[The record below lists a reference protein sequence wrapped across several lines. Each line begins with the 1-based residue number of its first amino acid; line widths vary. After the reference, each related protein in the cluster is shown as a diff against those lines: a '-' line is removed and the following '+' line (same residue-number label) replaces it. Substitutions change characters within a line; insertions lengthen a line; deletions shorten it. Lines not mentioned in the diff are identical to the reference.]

1 MTEQP
6 PNQTTEAPRER
17 IRIKMPQAKP
27 VVTISL
33 IVITTVIFIFQYLQK
48 ATNNTDTLFLLGG
61 KINAFIAAG
70 QIWRLI
76 TPAFLH
82 ASIPHLAFNMY
93 ALYIIGRNIERFYGH
108 GRFLVLYLLGAFGGN
123 VLSYVLTPANSLG
136 ASTAVFAILAAEGVF
151 IYENRKLFGPQ
162 RTREMIT
169 NLVMVTLINLS
180 FGLIPG
186 FNVDNMGHIG
196 GILGGIFFA
205 WKAGPIL
212 QIKGQPPFFEMV
224 DSRKKGEVLLTAL
237 IVLAG
242 FTIIAFLPT
251 FAG

>member
-82 ASIPHLAFNMY
+82 TSIPHLAFNMY